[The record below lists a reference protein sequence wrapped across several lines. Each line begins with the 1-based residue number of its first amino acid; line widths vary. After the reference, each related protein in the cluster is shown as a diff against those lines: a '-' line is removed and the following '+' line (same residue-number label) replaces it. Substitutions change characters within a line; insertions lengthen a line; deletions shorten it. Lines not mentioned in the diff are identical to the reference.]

1 MPQPDAPHTPAADP
15 SWDTVDP
22 GAAGFDAGRL
32 EQAIQFHRDH
42 ETAWPRSMYLPGD
55 RYIGTADI
63 GDRPEHAE
71 VIGPVRPRGG
81 PNGLI
86 LRGGRVVAEWG
97 DTRKADM
104 TFSIAKSYLGILAG
118 LALADALIPDLDR
131 PVGADV
137 TEPWFAAPGNAA
149 ITWRHLLQQTSEWSG
164 ELWGKPDV
172 ADHNRVVGGPAQTG
186 GAKGELRAL
195 QQPGTLFE
203 YNDVRVNLLAACLTH
218 RFGRPL
224 PDVLKE
230 RVMDPIGASADW
242 EWHGYRNSFVEI
254 GGQPIRSVSGGGH
267 WGGGMFIGSRD
278 HARMGLLMLR
288 DGLWGDRRIL
298 PAGWV
303 RAMLTPSP
311 RNDQYGLMWWLNA
324 GPEIR
329 CPSATAD
336 SVFALGAGVNVV
348 WIAPELD
355 LVVVARWIDRTRMDA
370 FFGKVRMALAG

>member
-32 EQAIQFHRDH
+32 EQAIQFHHDH
-42 ETAWPRSMYLPGD
+42 ETPWPRSMYLPGD
-55 RYIGTADI
+55 RYVGTADI

-118 LALADALIPDLDR
+118 LALADGLIPDLDQS
-131 PVGADV
+131 VGADG
-137 TEPWFAAPGNAA
+137 TEPWFTAPGNAA

-172 ADHNRVVGGPAQTG
+172 ADHNRVVGGERVA
-186 GAKGELRAL
+186 GAKGELRTL

-203 YNDVRVNLLAACLTH
+203 YNDVRVNLLAACLTR

-311 RNDQYGLMWWLNA
+311 RNNQYGLMWWLNA
-324 GPEIR
+324 GPNVR
-329 CPSATAD
+329 CPSATAE

-370 FFGKVRMALAG
+370 FFGKVRAALMD